1 MTTFELL
8 ITDFFVHYS
17 NFIAF
22 RHNIIT
28 RMFVRRNMGSLL
40 GSQRKH
46 LHSSMACI
54 PDNVQRKEY
63 MAHAYDMH
71 AV

>member
-1 MTTFELL
+1 
-8 ITDFFVHYS
+8 
-17 NFIAF
+17 
-22 RHNIIT
+22 
-28 RMFVRRNMGSLL
+28 MGSLL